1 MFGKDTD
8 NEFGFNDDLITG
20 YKVKVEAKGLDY
32 KGRELTTNKSFDS
45 VELAAAY
52 LKLINVPCMFDMG
65 VTACNPCDQQ
75 LNLNMIDDQTFK
87 NIIVD
92 DIIKGDKP
100 PKMKKIERLKTAIES
115 LHLNLYVSEVIITV
129 HGYVVEQGK
138 ERMEIDNM
146 TRALLE

>member
-1 MFGKDTD
+1 
-8 NEFGFNDDLITG
+8 
-20 YKVKVEAKGLDY
+20 
-32 KGRELTTNKSFDS
+32 
-45 VELAAAY
+45 
-52 LKLINVPCMFDMG
+52 
-65 VTACNPCDQQ
+65 
-75 LNLNMIDDQTFK
+75 MIDEQTFK

-129 HGYVVEQGK
+129 HGYVIEQGK